1 MNTNLT
7 FKIKTLLATAAIS
20 AGMFLNA
27 APLWAEPQPLQIPS
41 NGIVLEGKAKEKY
54 VADFMHKYFNKI
66 KTQAAPPAPFEAPS
80 GWKMEKTEVNGIT
93 LEQMTADNRKSDR
106 VLLQFHGGGYVGGM
120 SNNHRTLGLR
130 QATLA
135 NAGEVYFVN
144 YRLAPAHVYPAAL
157 EDAVAVYKELLGRGI
172 KGENIILT
180 GDSAGGNL
188 ALELALY
195 LKENKLPQPGVIAL
209 ASPWTTF
216 EHKKGTSRYYN
227 EEKDVILG
235 KGTPLY
241 IPVKEARY
249 KGKLDRKDPRLSPI
263 YADLSGLAPIL
274 IQAGGNELF
283 LTESVKL
290 AEKAAADGTIVTLT
304 VYPGMSHDFALLLP
318 EMQDSID
325 SLNEI
330 ADFANRYMK

>member
-1 MNTNLT
+1 MKNPMSLKA
-7 FKIKTLLATAAIS
+7 KIILATAALSI
-20 AGMFLNA
+20 GLFVNA
-27 APLWAEPQPLQIPS
+27 APLWAEPQPLTIPS
-41 NGIVLEGKAKEKY
+41 NGIVLQGKAKEKY
-54 VADFMHKYFNKI
+54 VADTMHKLFSQMKA
-66 KTQAAPPAPFEAPS
+66 QPPAPFEAPL
-80 GWKMEKTEVNGIT
+80 GWKMETKEVNGIT
-93 LEQMTADNRKSDR
+93 LERLTAENKKSDR
-106 VLLQFHGGGYVGGM
+106 VLLQMHGGGYVGGM
-120 SNNHRTLGLR
+120 SNNHRILGLR

-188 ALELALY
+188 AVELALY
-195 LKENKLPQPGVIAL
+195 LKENNLPQPGVIAL

-227 EEKDVILG
+227 DEKDVILG
-235 KGTPLY
+235 KGTPLN
-241 IPVKEARY
+241 IPVKEAKY
-249 KGKLDRKDPRLSPI
+249 KGKLNRKDPRLSPI
-263 YADLSGLAPIL
+263 YADLSGLPPML
-274 IQAGGNELF
+274 IQTGANELF
-283 LTESVKL
+283 LTESQRL
-290 AEKAAADGTIVTLT
+290 AEKAAADGLAVTLT

>member
-1 MNTNLT
+1 MKIAMNL
-7 FKIKTLLATAAIS
+7 KAKALLATAVFSI
-20 AGMFLNA
+20 GLFVNA
-27 APLWAEPQPLQIPS
+27 SPIWAEPQPLTIPS
-41 NGIVLEGKAKEKY
+41 NGIVLQGKAKEKY
-54 VADFMHKYFNKI
+54 VADYMKTYFQNIRTMK
-66 KTQAAPPAPFEAPS
+66 APAPFEAPA
-80 GWKMEKTEVNGIT
+80 GWKMETVTVNGIA
-93 LEQMTADNRKSDR
+93 LERMTAEQKKSDR
-106 VLLQFHGGGYVGGM
+106 VLLQMHGGGYVGGM
-120 SNNHRTLGLR
+120 SNNHRILGLR

-135 NAGEVYFVN
+135 DAGEVYFVN

-157 EDAVAVYKELLGRGI
+157 EDAVAVYKELLNRGI

-188 ALELALY
+188 AVELALY

-227 EEKDVILG
+227 DEKDVILG
-235 KGTPLY
+235 KGTPLN
-241 IPVKEARY
+241 IPVKDAKY
-249 KGKLDRKDPRLSPI
+249 KGKLSRKDPRLSPI
-263 YADLSGLAPIL
+263 YADLSGLPPML

-283 LTESVKL
+283 LTESVRL
-290 AEKAAADGTIVTLT
+290 AEKAAADGTTVTLT

>member
-1 MNTNLT
+1 MSL
-7 FKIKTLLATAAIS
+7 KVKAMLATAVFSI
-20 AGMFLNA
+20 GLFVNA
-27 APLWAEPQPLQIPS
+27 SPIWAEPQPLTIPS
-41 NGIVLEGKAKEKY
+41 NGIVLQGKAKEKY
-54 VADFMHKYFNKI
+54 AADYMKTYFQNIRTMK
-66 KTQAAPPAPFEAPS
+66 APAPFEAPA
-80 GWKMEKTEVNGIT
+80 GWKMETVTVNGIT
-93 LEQMTADNRKSDR
+93 LERMTADQKKSDR
-106 VLLQFHGGGYVGGM
+106 VLLQMHGGGYVGGM
-120 SNNHRTLGLR
+120 SNNHRILGLR

-135 NAGEVYFVN
+135 DAGEVYFVN

-157 EDAVAVYKELLGRGI
+157 EDAVAVYKELLNRGI

-188 ALELALY
+188 AVELALY

-227 EEKDVILG
+227 DEKDVILG
-235 KGTPLY
+235 KGTPLN
-241 IPVKEARY
+241 IPVKDAKY
-249 KGKLDRKDPRLSPI
+249 KGKLSRKDPRLSPI
-263 YADLSGLAPIL
+263 YADLSGLPPML

-283 LTESVKL
+283 LTESVRL
-290 AEKAAADGTIVTLT
+290 AEKAAADGTTVTLT

-325 SLNEI
+325 SLKEI

>member
-1 MNTNLT
+1 MKIAMNL
-7 FKIKTLLATAAIS
+7 KAKALLATAVVSI
-20 AGMFLNA
+20 GLFVNA
-27 APLWAEPQPLQIPS
+27 SPIWAEPQPLTIPS
-41 NGIVLEGKAKEKY
+41 DGIVLQGQAKEKY
-54 VADFMHKYFNKI
+54 VADYMKKFFSQMK
-66 KTQAAPPAPFEAPS
+66 PPASFEAPV
-80 GWKMEKTEVNGIT
+80 GWKMETVTVNGIT
-93 LEQMTADNRKSDR
+93 LERMTADHKKSDR
-106 VLLQFHGGGYVGGM
+106 VLLQMHGGGYVGGM
-120 SNNHRTLGLR
+120 SNNHRILGLR

-135 NAGEVYFVN
+135 DAGEVYFVN

-157 EDAVAVYKELLGRGI
+157 EDAVAVYKEP
-172 KGENIILT
+172 

-188 ALELALY
+188 AVELSLY

-227 EEKDVILG
+227 DEKDVILG
-235 KGTPLY
+235 KGTPLN
-241 IPVKEARY
+241 IPVKDAKY
-249 KGKLDRKDPRLSPI
+249 KGKLSRKDPRLSPI
-263 YADLSGLAPIL
+263 YADLSGLPPML

-283 LTESVKL
+283 LTESVRL
-290 AEKAAADGTIVTLT
+290 AEKAAADGIPVTLT

-325 SLNEI
+325 SLDEI

>member
-1 MNTNLT
+1 MSL
-7 FKIKTLLATAAIS
+7 KVKAMLATAVFSI
-20 AGMFLNA
+20 GLFVNA
-27 APLWAEPQPLQIPS
+27 SPIWAEPQPLTIPS
-41 NGIVLEGKAKEKY
+41 NGIVLQGKAKEKY
-54 VADFMHKYFNKI
+54 AADYMKTYFQNIRTMK
-66 KTQAAPPAPFEAPS
+66 APAPFEAPA
-80 GWKMEKTEVNGIT
+80 GWKMETVTVNGIV
-93 LEQMTADNRKSDR
+93 LEM
-106 VLLQFHGGGYVGGM
+106 HGGGYVGGM
-120 SNNHRTLGLR
+120 SNNHRILGLR

-135 NAGEVYFVN
+135 DAGEVYFVN

-157 EDAVAVYKELLGRGI
+157 EDAVAVYKELLNRGI

-188 ALELALY
+188 AVELALY

-227 EEKDVILG
+227 DEKDVILG
-235 KGTPLY
+235 KGTPLN
-241 IPVKEARY
+241 IPVKDAKY
-249 KGKLDRKDPRLSPI
+249 KGKLSRKDPRLSPI
-263 YADLSGLAPIL
+263 YADLSGLPPML

-283 LTESVKL
+283 LTESVRL
-290 AEKAAADGTIVTLT
+290 AEKAAADGTTVTLT

-325 SLNEI
+325 SLKEI

>member
-1 MNTNLT
+1 MKIAMNL
-7 FKIKTLLATAAIS
+7 KAKALLATAVVSI
-20 AGMFLNA
+20 GLFVNA
-27 APLWAEPQPLQIPS
+27 SPIWAEPQPLTIPS
-41 NGIVLEGKAKEKY
+41 DGIVLQGQAKEKY
-54 VADFMHKYFNKI
+54 VADYMKKFFSQMK
-66 KTQAAPPAPFEAPS
+66 PPAPFEAPA
-80 GWKMEKTEVNGIT
+80 GWKMETVTVNGIT
-93 LEQMTADNRKSDR
+93 LERMTADHKKSDR
-106 VLLQFHGGGYVGGM
+106 VLLQMHGGGYVGGM
-120 SNNHRTLGLR
+120 SNNHRILGLR

-135 NAGEVYFVN
+135 DAGEVYFVN

-157 EDAVAVYKELLGRGI
+157 EDAVAVYKELLNRGI

-188 ALELALY
+188 AVELSLY

-216 EHKKGTSRYYN
+216 EHKKG
-227 EEKDVILG
+227 
-235 KGTPLY
+235 
-241 IPVKEARY
+241 PVKDAKY
-249 KGKLDRKDPRLSPI
+249 KGKLSRKDPRLSPI
-263 YADLSGLAPIL
+263 YADLSGLPPML

-283 LTESVKL
+283 LTESVRL
-290 AEKAAADGTIVTLT
+290 AEKAAADGIPVTLT

-325 SLNEI
+325 SLDEI

>member
-1 MNTNLT
+1 MSL
-7 FKIKTLLATAAIS
+7 KVKAMLATAVFSI
-20 AGMFLNA
+20 GLFVNA
-27 APLWAEPQPLQIPS
+27 SPIWAEPQPLTIPS
-41 NGIVLEGKAKEKY
+41 DGIVLQGKAKEKY
-54 VADFMHKYFNKI
+54 AADYMKTYFQNIRTMK
-66 KTQAAPPAPFEAPS
+66 APAPFEAPA
-80 GWKMEKTEVNGIT
+80 GWKMETVTVNGIA
-93 LEQMTADNRKSDR
+93 LERMTAEQKKSDR
-106 VLLQFHGGGYVGGM
+106 VLLQMHGGGYVGGM
-120 SNNHRTLGLR
+120 SNNHRILGLR

-135 NAGEVYFVN
+135 DAGEVYFVN

-157 EDAVAVYKELLGRGI
+157 EDAVAVYKLNRGI

-188 ALELALY
+188 AVELALY

-227 EEKDVILG
+227 DEKDVILG
-235 KGTPLY
+235 KGTPLN
-241 IPVKEARY
+241 IPVKDAKY
-249 KGKLDRKDPRLSPI
+249 KGKLSRKDPRLSPI
-263 YADLSGLAPIL
+263 YADLSGLPPML

-283 LTESVKL
+283 LTESVRL
-290 AEKAAADGTIVTLT
+290 AEKAAADGTTVTLS

-325 SLNEI
+325 SLKEI

>member
-1 MNTNLT
+1 MKIAMNL
-7 FKIKTLLATAAIS
+7 KAKALLATAVVSI
-20 AGMFLNA
+20 GLFVNA
-27 APLWAEPQPLQIPS
+27 SPIWAEPQPLTIPS
-41 NGIVLEGKAKEKY
+41 DGIVLQGQAKEKY
-54 VADFMHKYFNKI
+54 VADYMKKFFSQMK
-66 KTQAAPPAPFEAPS
+66 PPAPFEAPA
-80 GWKMEKTEVNGIT
+80 GWKMETVTVNGIT
-93 LEQMTADNRKSDR
+93 LERMTADQKKSDR
-106 VLLQFHGGGYVGGM
+106 VLLQMHGGGYVD
-120 SNNHRTLGLR
+120 
-130 QATLA
+130 
-135 NAGEVYFVN
+135 AGEVYFVN

-157 EDAVAVYKELLGRGI
+157 EDAVAVYKELLNRGI

-188 ALELALY
+188 AVELSLY

-227 EEKDVILG
+227 DEKDVILG
-235 KGTPLY
+235 KGTPLN
-241 IPVKEARY
+241 IPVKDAKY
-249 KGKLDRKDPRLSPI
+249 KGKLSRKDPRLSPI
-263 YADLSGLAPIL
+263 YADLSGLPPML

-283 LTESVKL
+283 LTESVRL
-290 AEKAAADGTIVTLT
+290 AEKAAADGIPVTLT

-325 SLNEI
+325 SLDEI

>member
-1 MNTNLT
+1 MKIAMNL
-7 FKIKTLLATAAIS
+7 KAKALLATAVVSI
-20 AGMFLNA
+20 GLFVNA
-27 APLWAEPQPLQIPS
+27 SPIWAEPQPLTIPS
-41 NGIVLEGKAKEKY
+41 DGIVLQGQAKEKY
-54 VADFMHKYFNKI
+54 VADYMKKFFSQMK
-66 KTQAAPPAPFEAPS
+66 PPAPFEAPA
-80 GWKMEKTEVNGIT
+80 GWKMETVTVNGIT
-93 LEQMTADNRKSDR
+93 LEQMTADQKKSDR
-106 VLLQFHGGGYVGGM
+106 VLLQMHGGGYVGGM
-120 SNNHRTLGLR
+120 SNNHRILGLR

-135 NAGEVYFVN
+135 DAGEVYFVN

-157 EDAVAVYKELLGRGI
+157 EDAAAVYKELLNRGI

-188 ALELALY
+188 AVELSLY

-227 EEKDVILG
+227 DEKDVILG
-235 KGTPLY
+235 KGTPLN
-241 IPVKEARY
+241 IPVKDAKY
-249 KGKLDRKDPRLSPI
+249 KGKLSRKDPRLSPI
-263 YADLSGLAPIL
+263 YADLSGLPPML

-283 LTESVKL
+283 LTESVRL
-290 AEKAAADGTIVTLT
+290 AEKAAADGIPVTLT

-325 SLNEI
+325 SLDEI

>member
-1 MNTNLT
+1 MKVEKERIL
-7 FKIKTLLATAAIS
+7 KSLLLAVVLGTGLSLASPAIR
-20 AGMFLNA
+20 AE
-27 APLWAEPQPLQIPS
+27 AEPLYVPTEGLILQ
-41 NGIVLEGKAKEKY
+41 GQAKEQY
-54 VADFMHKYFNKI
+54 AADYIKRYFSQMK
-66 KTQAAPPAPFEAPS
+66 PPAPFEVPD
-80 GWKMEKTEVNGIT
+80 GWKMESFEVNDIEVER
-93 LEQMTADNRKSDR
+93 LTANDKKGGR
-106 VLLQFHGGGYVGGM
+106 VLLQLHGGGYVNGM
-120 SNNHRTLGLR
+120 SNNHRVLGLR

-157 EDAVAVYKELLGRGI
+157 EDAAAVYKELLNRGI

-188 ALELALY
+188 AVVLAVY
-195 LKENKLPQPGVIAL
+195 LKEHNLPQPGVIAL

-227 EEKDVILG
+227 GTKDVILG

-241 IPVKEARY
+241 NAVKEPAY
-249 KGKLDRKDPRLSPI
+249 KGKMNRKDPRISPV
-263 YADLSGLAPIL
+263 YADLSGLSPML

-283 LTESVKL
+283 LTESVQL
-290 AEKAAADGTIVTLT
+290 AEKAAADGVAVTLT

-325 SLNEI
+325 SLDEI
-330 ADFANRYMK
+330 ADFADRYMK